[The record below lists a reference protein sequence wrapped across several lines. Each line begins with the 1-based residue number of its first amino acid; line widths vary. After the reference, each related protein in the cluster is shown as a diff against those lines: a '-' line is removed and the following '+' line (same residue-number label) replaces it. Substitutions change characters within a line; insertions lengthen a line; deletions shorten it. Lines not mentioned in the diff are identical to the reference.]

1 MPLEKPVLSIQMLED
16 RYALENHLLDAV
28 HHGDA
33 KLATQALQS
42 FRGEPAPVSSL
53 HDHAGHTGGRYSGCP
68 HFTRLFKRTMGETP
82 SQYARKK
89 TIES

>member
-42 FRGEPAPVSSL
+42 FRGV
-53 HDHAGHTGGRYSGCP
+53 TCSGIIT
-68 HFTRLFKRTMGETP
+68 TRSHR
-82 SQYARKK
+82 QHRK
-89 TIES
+89 